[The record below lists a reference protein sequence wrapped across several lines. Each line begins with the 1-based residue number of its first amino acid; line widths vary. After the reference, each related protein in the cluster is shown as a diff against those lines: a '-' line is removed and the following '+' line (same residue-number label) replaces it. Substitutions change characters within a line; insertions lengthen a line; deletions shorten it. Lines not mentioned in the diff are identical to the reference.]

1 MGFIHINKMLKVGD
15 TRIRTLKFIVAFCVT
30 WKHICKV
37 HCVFVQANFVF
48 QKSLVG
54 PTDFNSVIYSK
65 DKTKFFF
72 VLSIFLFT
80 LYIYVWI
87 KFQPRLCYV
96 KFGAL
101 GDYVKLGCVNSVL
114 FIHLG
119 IYLLKWLNFFLKCE
133 ILCVTSWRVHT
144 SFMQCALWEV
154 FNLFYYQVRK
164 LIIIN

>member
-72 VLSIFLFT
+72 SAFNFF
-80 LYIYVWI
+80 IYV
-87 KFQPRLCYV
+87 
-96 KFGAL
+96 
-101 GDYVKLGCVNSVL
+101 
-114 FIHLG
+114 
-119 IYLLKWLNFFLKCE
+119 IYLCMNKNFSLGY
-133 ILCVTSWRVHT
+133 VT
-144 SFMQCALWEV
+144 
-154 FNLFYYQVRK
+154 
-164 LIIIN
+164 